1 MENKQYLVNT
11 LNRNT
16 QLLLNCE
23 DDAGSMKLAVD
34 QIYEIYSQIT
44 GVRVDTIHQNK
55 DILLPSGKAIST
67 AAAAHC
73 LLEMKRTAIFLRG
86 INKAII
92 QKLSQAADKPVR
104 ILYAGTG
111 PYGPLL
117 IPLLPLYNS
126 TELKVDM
133 LDMNRNSLIAL
144 HDLIRTL
151 GLGKSIGDFYC
162 TDATTFT
169 VTKHYD
175 IVISET
181 MLACLKS
188 EPQVA
193 IMQHLIPQLEDDC
206 IFIPEE
212 ISIDASLTNPKMET
226 DRLMYYETKQ
236 PPFERVSLGNIFTVN
251 KYRLDSSLYRKT
263 LTIPDSKDEFPV
275 LKLFTTV
282 TVFGDEKLSDNDSSI
297 TLPKQYCD
305 FRRQEAQQVEFWYV
319 QGEKPAIECSLSQHR
334 SLQKIT
340 TTEYQLQA
348 KTKLPENLFKQ

>member
-1 MENKQYLVNT
+1 MDYNQLLLGI

-16 QLLLNCE
+16 KILLECGNNAEL
-23 DDAGSMKLAVD
+23 MKLAVD
-34 QIYEIYSQIT
+34 QIYKIYSRIT
-44 GVRVDTIHQNK
+44 GVKIESINQDN

-73 LLEMKRTAIFLRG
+73 LLEMKRTAVFLRG

-92 QKLSQAADKPVR
+92 QKLSQAADKPIR

-111 PYGPLL
+111 PYGTLL
-117 IPLLPLYNS
+117 TPLLPLYKS
-126 TELKVDM
+126 TDLKVDI
-133 LDMNRNSLIAL
+133 LDINRQSLIAL

-151 GLGKSIGDFYC
+151 GLSKYVGDIFC

-169 VTKHYD
+169 VSKPYD

-181 MLACLKS
+181 MLACLRS

-193 IMQHLIPQLEDDC
+193 IMQNLIPQLTDDC

-212 ISIDASLTNPKMET
+212 ISIDASLTNPKMEM

-236 PPFERVSLGNIFTVN
+236 PPFERVSLGNIFKLN
-251 KYRLDSSLYRKT
+251 KRTIHKALERKRLS
-263 LTIPDSKDEFPV
+263 IPDKIANFPM

-282 TVFGDEKLSDNDSSI
+282 TVFKDEVLTDNDSSI
-297 TLPKQYCD
+297 TLPKQYYN
-305 FRRQEAQQVEFWYV
+305 FREQPAQEVEFWYV
-319 QGEKPAIECSLSQHR
+319 QGEKPRIESCVVKLLCIHEI
-334 SLQKIT
+334 IT
-340 TTEYQLQA
+340 I
-348 KTKLPENLFKQ
+348 K

>member
-1 MENKQYLVNT
+1 MKSNQFLLET
-11 LNRNT
+11 LNQNT
-16 QLLLNCE
+16 QLLLNYG

-44 GVRVDTIHQNK
+44 GVRVDTIHLDK

-73 LLEMKRTAIFLRG
+73 LLEMKRTAVFLRG
-86 INKAII
+86 INKVII
-92 QKLSQAADKPVR
+92 QKLSQATDKPIR
-104 ILYAGTG
+104 ILYVGTG
-111 PYGPLL
+111 PYGTLL
-117 IPLLPLYNS
+117 TPLLPLYTS
-126 TELKVDM
+126 TDLKVDL
-133 LDMNRNSLIAL
+133 LDINRQSLIAL
-144 HDLIRTL
+144 HDLIGTL
-151 GLGKSIGDFYC
+151 GLSKYVGDVFC

-212 ISIDASLTNPKMET
+212 ISIDASLTNPKMEM
-226 DRLMYYETKQ
+226 DRLMYFENEQ
-236 PPFERVSLGNIFTVN
+236 PPFERIPLGNIFTVN

-282 TVFGDEKLSDNDSSI
+282 TVFGDEMLSDNDSSI

-305 FRRQEAQQVEFWYV
+305 FRRQQAQQVEFWYV
-319 QGEKPAIECSLSQHR
+319 QGEKPEIECNLSQRR
-334 SLQKIT
+334 SLQKII
-340 TTEYQLQA
+340 TTEYQL
-348 KTKLPENLFKQ
+348 NVR

>member
-1 MENKQYLVNT
+1 MENKQALVKT
-11 LNRNT
+11 LNQNT

-34 QIYEIYSQIT
+34 HIYKIYSQIT
-44 GVRVDTIHQNK
+44 GVRVDTIHQDK

-73 LLEMKRTAIFLRG
+73 LLEMKRTAVFLRG

-92 QKLSQAADKPVR
+92 QKLSQAADKPIR

-111 PYGPLL
+111 PYGTLL
-117 IPLLPLYNS
+117 TPLLPLYKS
-126 TELKVDM
+126 TDLKVDI
-133 LDMNRNSLIAL
+133 LDINRQSLIAL
-144 HDLIRTL
+144 HDLIGTL
-151 GLGKSIGDFYC
+151 GLSKYVGDIFC

-169 VTKHYD
+169 VSKPYD

-181 MLACLKS
+181 MLACLRS

-193 IMQHLIPQLEDDC
+193 IMQNLIPQLTDDC

-212 ISIDASLTNPKMET
+212 ISIDASLTNPKMEM

-236 PPFERVSLGNIFTVN
+236 PPFERISLGNIFTVN

-263 LTIPDSKDEFPV
+263 LTIPDSKDAFPI

-282 TVFGDEKLSDNDSSI
+282 KVFGDEILADNDSSI
-297 TLPKQYCD
+297 TLPKQYYNL
-305 FRRQEAQQVEFWYV
+305 RGEEAKEIKFWYV
-319 QGEKPAIECSLSQHR
+319 QGEKPRIESCVVEPLRIHEI
-334 SLQKIT
+334 IT
-340 TTEYQLQA
+340 I
-348 KTKLPENLFKQ
+348 